1 MLSANVLVIM
11 IGAAM
16 IVVIVMGRAN
26 GTSGPTILARCALL
40 AAVGW
45 ILALT
50 IFPIPGRDTLVE
62 VPQALQ
68 AG

>member
-1 MLSANVLVIM
+1 MLSANGLVIV

-16 IVVIVMGRAN
+16 IAVIVMGRAN

-50 IFPIPGRDTLVE
+50 TSPSVRDTLVE